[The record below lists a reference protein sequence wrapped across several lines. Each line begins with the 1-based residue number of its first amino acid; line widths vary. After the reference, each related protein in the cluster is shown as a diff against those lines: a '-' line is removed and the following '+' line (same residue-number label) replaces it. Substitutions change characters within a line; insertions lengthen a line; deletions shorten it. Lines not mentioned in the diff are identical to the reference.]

1 MRDAKPEGRD
11 ACTQGSAAEAKE
23 KRRVRWLRK
32 GLAAVGKRSGSDHAI
47 PKVVIGPPI
56 PVMPSL
62 KDHEIRLVHINP
74 STGPEGMI
82 HCNLVTVNLE
92 ESPQFEALSYEW
104 GPALPN
110 VQIMMNGRSVSV
122 RENLWWALR
131 HLQLE
136 DSRRVIWIDA
146 LCINQQDMAE
156 RNHQVAQMGQI
167 YRAATRCIA
176 WIGRERIVHESTSQV
191 DDCEP
196 AMEFIKKCQNQSGTK
211 RADYSK
217 GLSSQGRQEHD
228 SLEFFCRRR
237 YWSRLWIIQ
246 EILLPSVVTVQ
257 CGTHEVSWRDLGHIF
272 NNLTSFVHASYQ
284 FSISSSAPFRLNQQ
298 IKSNAGGY
306 SSTRIGGFIPPKL
319 ADLVLQFKGAQCE
332 DPRDTVFGLLS
343 LARSCCRDAV
353 QADYSKS
360 PEQICTTLLIHQIT
374 YHPPRTSGSKSLDI
388 AADIQELCQTI
399 VFRPKQGGI
408 SRADDTSIASA
419 SMKAFRA
426 IPDPLGPTK
435 AGRVV
440 WTVPAS
446 QLKMAFEDMESRIDK
461 SVSNAD
467 DTDLSTLQETEFSN
481 LSKSMKKLPPS
492 GAKEQSE
499 DLLETFMK
507 TLDPP
512 ACEKWNSRINL
523 QTRTI
528 YIVYSFYKVIAHPVY
543 ERVLPRFTHLF
554 LTDMGLSGMAVLDI
568 KLGHIAY
575 SMADPDPVIYFC
587 KEGTRP
593 GLEDKVKGIC
603 LDSTMP
609 FQELVSR
616 VI

>member
-11 ACTQGSAAEAKE
+11 ASTQGSAAEAKE
-23 KRRVRWLRK
+23 KRRVRWLKK
-32 GLAAVGKRSGSDHAI
+32 GLAAIGKRSGSDHAI
-47 PKVVIGPPI
+47 PEVATSPPI

-92 ESPQFEALSYEW
+92 DGPHFEALSYEW
-104 GPALPN
+104 GPAMPN
-110 VQIMMNGRSVSV
+110 VQIMMNGRSISV

-167 YRAATRCIA
+167 YRAATRCVA
-176 WIGRERIVHESTSQV
+176 WIGRERIVHELTSQV
-191 DDCEP
+191 DECEP
-196 AMEFIKKCQNQSGTK
+196 AMDFIKKCQSQSGMK
-211 RADYSK
+211 RVDYSK
-217 GLSSQGRQEHD
+217 GLSPQGRQEHD

-272 NNLTSFVHASYQ
+272 DNLTAFVHASYQ
-284 FSISSSAPFRLNQQ
+284 FSISSLAPFRLNQQ

-306 SSTRIGGFIPPKL
+306 SSTRIDGFVPPKL

-374 YHPPRTSGSKSLDI
+374 YHPPGISGSKSLDI

-399 VFRPKQGGI
+399 VFRSKQGEV

-419 SMKAFRA
+419 SMKAFRG
-426 IPDPLGPTK
+426 IHDVPFGPTN

-446 QLKMAFEDMESRIDK
+446 QLKVAFEDMESKIAK
-461 SVSNAD
+461 PVSSTD

-481 LSKSMKKLPPS
+481 LSKSINRLPLS
-492 GAKEQSE
+492 GAKEPE
-499 DLLETFMK
+499 DLLETFMR

-512 ACEKWNSRINL
+512 AREKWNGRINL

-528 YIVYSFYKVIAHPVY
+528 YTDNSHYGFIAPRVF
-543 ERVLPRFTHLF
+543 ERVLPRFNHLF
-554 LTDMGLSGMAVLDI
+554 LTDMGLSGMTVSDV
-568 KLGHIAY
+568 KLGQIAY
-575 SMADPDPVIYFC
+575 SRANPDPVIYFC
-587 KEGTRP
+587 NEGTRP
-593 GLEDKVKGIC
+593 DLEDKVEGLC
-603 LDSTMP
+603 LDSTMT

-616 VI
+616 FI

>member
-11 ACTQGSAAEAKE
+11 ASTQGSAAEAKE
-23 KRRVRWLRK
+23 KRRVRWLKK

-47 PKVVIGPPI
+47 PKVVIGPPV

-74 STGPEGMI
+74 STGPEGII

-92 ESPQFEALSYEW
+92 DSPQFEALSYEW

-110 VQIMMNGRSVSV
+110 VQIMMNGRSISV

-131 HLQLE
+131 HLQL
-136 DSRRVIWIDA
+136 DGRSRVIWIDA
-146 LCINQQDMAE
+146 LCINQQNMAE

-167 YRAATRCIA
+167 YRAATRCVA
-176 WIGRERIVHESTSQV
+176 WIGRERIVHESSQV
-191 DDCEP
+191 DYCEP
-196 AMEFIKKCQNQSGTK
+196 AMEFIKKCQSRSGIE
-211 RADYSK
+211 RVDYSK

-257 CGTHEVSWRDLGHIF
+257 CGTHEVSWRDLGHVF
-272 NNLTSFVHASYQ
+272 NNLTAFVHASYQ

-306 SSTRIGGFIPPKL
+306 SSTRIDGFIPPKL

-343 LARSCCRDAV
+343 LAQSCCRDAV

-360 PEQICTTLLIHQIT
+360 PEQICNTLLIHQIT
-374 YHPPRTSGSKSLDI
+374 HHPPEISGSKSLDI

-426 IPDPLGPTK
+426 IHDPLGPTK

-446 QLKMAFEDMESRIDK
+446 QLNMAFKDMESKIAK

-467 DTDLSTLQETEFSN
+467 DTDPSTLQETEFSN
-481 LSKSMKKLPPS
+481 LSKSMSKLPPS
-492 GAKEQSE
+492 GAKEQPE
-499 DLLETFMK
+499 DLLETFMR

-512 ACEKWNSRINL
+512 ARETWNGRINL

-528 YIVYSFYKVIAHPVY
+528 YTAYNYHGFIDPRVV
-543 ERVLPRFTHLF
+543 ERVLPIFTHLF
-554 LTDMGLSGMAVLDI
+554 LTDMGLSGMAVAGV
-568 KLGHIAY
+568 KLGKIAY
-575 SMADPDPVIYFC
+575 SKAGLDPVIYFRY
-587 KEGTRP
+587 EGNKP
-593 GLEDKVKGIC
+593 DVEEKVEGLC